1 MSRHVGASMVQNR
14 QRFPPT
20 STLYNTE
27 YLQTQNAPIC
37 HLKTFSLKL
46 ISDFKVEIQY
56 SESSC
61 LKKLEIIIYI
71 VILMKGMKL

>member
-14 QRFPPT
+14 HRFPPT

-27 YLQTQNAPIC
+27 YFQTQNAPIC
-37 HLKTFSLKL
+37 HLKTLSLKL
-46 ISDFKVEIQY
+46 ISDFKVEIH